1 MAQIGT
7 FTLKD
12 GSYTGTI
19 RTMTINVK
27 AQLVPNGDK
36 PTDGAPDFRL
46 YAGGAE
52 LGAAWRQESKDGE
65 TPYLAVKLD
74 DPSFASPHA
83 RGLLRERKGRHRRHG
98 LEPGEVAF
106 PPWPSATRNLKKRSV
121 LPQR

>member
-27 AQLVPNGDK
+27 AQLVPNSDK
-36 PTDGAPDFRL
+36 TSAGAPDFRL

-74 DPSFASPHA
+74 DPSFASPMRA
-83 RGLLRERKGRHRRHG
+83 
-98 LEPGEVAF
+98 AF
-106 PPWPSATRNLKKRSV
+106 FENEKDGTGVMIWNRAKAS
-121 LPQR
+121 

>member
-27 AQLVPNGDK
+27 AQLVPNKSKAKD
-36 PTDGAPDFRL
+36 DAPDYRL

-52 LGAAWRQESKDGE
+52 LGAAWHQESKDGE
-65 TPYLAVKLD
+65 KPYLAVKLD
-74 DPSFASPHA
+74 DPSFAGPVRA
-83 RGLLRERKGRHRRHG
+83 
-98 LEPGEVAF
+98 AF
-106 PPWPSATRNLKKRSV
+106 FSNETTGTGVLMWNRSS
-121 LPQR
+121 